1 MHLAQ
6 FNVAHMR
13 APVDDPLLAEFV
25 AALEPVNTLA
35 DAAPGFVWR
44 AIANEDDPEETITH
58 EFGDHL
64 LINYSIW
71 ESRESLWN
79 FVYRSPH
86 LAVLQRR
93 REWFHRVAEPYT
105 VMWWVEE
112 GDIPSLKEAWH
123 RLTLLR
129 EKGPTP
135 DAFTFKEFYDPDGDR
150 G

>member
-25 AALEPVNTLA
+25 AALEPVNTQA

-71 ESRESLWN
+71 ESRDALWN

-86 LAVLQRR
+86 LAILQRR

-112 GDIPSLKEAWH
+112 GEIPSLKEAWN

-129 EKGPTP
+129 QKGPTP
-135 DAFTFKEFYDPDGDR
+135 DAFTFKEFYEPNGAR

>member
-64 LINYSIW
+64 LINCSIW
-71 ESRESLWN
+71 ESREALWN

-129 EKGPTP
+129 EQGPTP
-135 DAFTFKEFYDPDGDR
+135 DAFTFKEFYEPNGDR